1 MCYYFVYLKMAIQF
15 FKLLCCVTIIGI
27 SHASVFA
34 QSIKNK
40 WMNKIDKLINKKI
53 NVSF

>member
-1 MCYYFVYLKMAIQF
+1 MCYYFVYLKMAIKF

-34 QSIKNK
+34 QSIINK
-40 WMNKIDKLINKKI
+40 WMNKINKLINKKI